1 MKLEGRIEIAA
12 PADAVWAVVID
23 PVSLA
28 ACVPGVEHVERVD
41 ERTFRGAITAS
52 VGPMEGQ
59 FEFTS
64 TIEREAFPTD
74 LQVETVGTDSIT
86 DSPLRASVDAWLESP
101 APDRTILGYR
111 ANVTVGGR
119 LAILGEMV
127 IRATAG
133 VMIGEV
139 AKCLRARLETA
150 AAGGP
155 ASAGAGERQHHVGRS
170 S

>member
-12 PADAVWAVVID
+12 PARNVWAAIID
-23 PVSLA
+23 PASLA
-28 ACVPGVEHVERVD
+28 ACVPGVQHVSRVD

-64 TIEREAFPTD
+64 TIEREEFPTD

-86 DSPLRASVDAWLESP
+86 HSPLRANVGAWLESP
-101 APDRTILGYR
+101 APDRTVLAYR

-127 IRATAG
+127 IRATAA
-133 VMIGEV
+133 VMIGELV
-139 AKCLRARLETA
+139 KCLRTRLETA
-150 AAGGP
+150 STGGP
-155 ASAGAGERQHHVGRS
+155 TSADTPSGGPT
-170 S
+170 